1 MANQLYLVE
10 QNANLFLVKA
20 NHVPNNPDYSKVLTV
35 PDNLLSEDI
44 RWLQIEAID
53 DGEGN
58 LVDTVTVNRP
68 LKTTIQEQDLVDELA
83 KQEIE
88 NAKQAEKDVL
98 KAKADKTKNRKI
110 DTLSDIKAE
119 LLKIYDVL
127 DYLMSKQ

>member
-1 MANQLYLVE
+1 MAKYLIQLNDSSKKIE
-10 QNANLFLVKA
+10 TRTHA
-20 NHVPNNPDYSKVLTV
+20 PTGPDIDQALIL
-35 PDNLLSEDI
+35 PEDLDGEDI

-88 NAKQAEKDVL
+88 NAKQAAKDVL